1 MKNFSLKDENGKIYY
16 GWWIVLAAALICG
29 LVYSGIVSVTGVFM
43 LPVTT
48 ELELPIGSYSFYLTV
63 MSLTNIVTLLII
75 SKFLTAK
82 NIKKIMAVAGNT
94 RYHFIYR
101 LFYGKVARMVLYLRD
116 PAGFLLRSIHDD
128 SMSDTGFELVR

>member
-63 MSLTNIVTLLII
+63 MSLTNKMCIRDRAKSDLFRHARHPVKTRLLPKSRITC
-75 SKFLTAK
+75 KA
-82 NIKKIMAVAGNT
+82 
-94 RYHFIYR
+94 
-101 LFYGKVARMVLYLRD
+101 LR
-116 PAGFLLRSIHDD
+116 PCIL
-128 SMSDTGFELVR
+128 

>member
-75 SKFLTAK
+75 SKFL
-82 NIKKIMAVAGNT
+82 NT